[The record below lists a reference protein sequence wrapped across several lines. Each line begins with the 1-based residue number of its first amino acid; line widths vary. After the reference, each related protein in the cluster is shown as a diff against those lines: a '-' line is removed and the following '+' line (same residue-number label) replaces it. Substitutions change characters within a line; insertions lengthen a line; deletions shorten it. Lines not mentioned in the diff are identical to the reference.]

1 MKHYIIKAICWALI
15 VVLGLGVITDALL
28 GFGLNRGWQ
37 YLFNAFYFLLAL
49 PALLYFALGD
59 KLQYE

>member
-15 VVLGLGVITDALL
+15 VVLGIGVITDALL
-28 GFGLNRGWQ
+28 GFSLHRGWQ
-37 YLFNAFYFLLAL
+37 YLFNAFYFVLAL
-49 PALLYFALGD
+49 PVLLYFALGD